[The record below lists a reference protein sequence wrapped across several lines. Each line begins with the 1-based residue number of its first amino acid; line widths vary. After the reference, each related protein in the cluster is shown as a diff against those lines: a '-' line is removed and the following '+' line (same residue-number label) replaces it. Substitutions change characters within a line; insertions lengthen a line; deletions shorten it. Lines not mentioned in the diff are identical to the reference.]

1 MTYLKGCNDIKIRLI
16 NGYGIDVDPSNYIL
30 VRERYAKDKNG
41 NHKGIIEQTVSYHGT
56 IDQLLRSLIQRIMR
70 EKVAN
75 EEVKQLDDFLVELLK
90 IKGELNALME
100 KI

>member
-1 MTYLKGCNDIKIRLI
+1 MKIRLI

-30 VRERYAKDKNG
+30 VRERDAKDKNG
-41 NHKGIIEQTVSYHGT
+41 NHKGIIEETVSYHGT

-100 KI
+100 KIS

>member
-1 MTYLKGCNDIKIRLI
+1 MKIRLI

-30 VRERYAKDKNG
+30 VRERDAKDKNG
-41 NHKGIIEQTVSYHGT
+41 NHKGIIEETVSYHGT

-90 IKGELNALME
+90 IKGELDALME
-100 KI
+100 KIS

>member
-1 MTYLKGCNDIKIRLI
+1 MKIRLI

-30 VRERYAKDKNG
+30 VRERDAKDKNG
-41 NHKGIIEQTVSYHGT
+41 NHKGIIE
-56 IDQLLRSLIQRIMR
+56 
-70 EKVAN
+70 EKVDN

-100 KI
+100 KIS

>member
-1 MTYLKGCNDIKIRLI
+1 MKIRLI

-30 VRERYAKDKNG
+30 VRERDAKDKNG
-41 NHKGIIEQTVSYHGT
+41 NHKGIIEEAVSYHGT

-75 EEVKQLDDFLVELLK
+75 EEVKQLNDFLVELLK
-90 IKGELNALME
+90 IKGELDALME
-100 KI
+100 KIS

>member
-1 MTYLKGCNDIKIRLI
+1 MKIRLI

-30 VRERYAKDKNG
+30 VRERDAKDKNG
-41 NHKGIIEQTVSYHGT
+41 NHKGIIEVTVSYHGT

-100 KI
+100 KIS